1 MIEEAVDEGEDGG
14 DKEDGQ
20 NSDDED
26 DLDVQSIITHQ
37 PGSIL
42 LLVEEKFTARLQ
54 EPIDFNEIYVE
65 DLDNKDALV
74 VIAQQEE

>member
-1 MIEEAVDEGEDGG
+1 MIEEAVDEREDGG

-42 LLVEEKFTARLQ
+42 LLVEEKFTERLQ
-54 EPIDFNEIYVE
+54 EPIDFNEIDVE